1 MVHQLC
7 KASKV
12 SRNLRPSQ
20 SLLIL
25 VQYYVSVSGTL
36 APLRFHSSLLLSLFC
51 FDDYHCTCIRVLC
64 ILTFLLKVHD
74 YIYLFLCISTR
85 YCVLYTIQSTYF
97 RVFSLFTEYTFSC
110 TILLTNKYRG
120 GSKI

>member
-36 APLRFHSSLLLSLFC
+36 RHFVFTLRCCCRCFVLMIILYIGTNVFSIRKIHNFVLVPILF
-51 FDDYHCTCIRVLC
+51 
-64 ILTFLLKVHD
+64 
-74 YIYLFLCISTR
+74 
-85 YCVLYTIQSTYF
+85 YCVLVPVYSS
-97 RVFSLFTEYTFSC
+97 SLFILHKFINQVLVLMYIEYV
-110 TILLTNKYRG
+110 LVLMYNYLNK
-120 GSKI
+120 